1 MKVERRLGTP
11 LHHQIYLILRE
22 AILSGRHPAGEP
34 LPPEEALTRMFDVSR
49 ITVRRAL
56 ESLDRADLIERRQGR
71 GTYVRADALPAPL
84 RMPITSVFKSM
95 EAFGKHTEARVIEFG
110 YETASPQVQEMLGVG
125 AVPVQRA
132 VRVRFRKDR
141 PIAHLT
147 TWVPEEVGRSFTEGD
162 LATLPLYR
170 LMRRAGRFYA
180 RGDQS
185 ISATLAD
192 PIVAKRLDTKVGSPL
207 IELRRQVFDQED
219 RAVEYLEFLAS
230 PENFQFRMSLDGP
243 DLSPAEVQPE

>member
-1 MKVERRLGTP
+1 MKVQKALGTP

-56 ESLDRADLIERRQGR
+56 DSLDRADLIERRQGR
-71 GTYVRADALPAPL
+71 GTFVRADVLPTPL

-95 EAFGKHTEARVIEFG
+95 EAFGKRTEARVLEFG
-110 YETASPQVQEMLGVG
+110 YETASPQVQAMLRVG

-132 VRVRFRKDR
+132 VRVRLRKER
-141 PIAHLT
+141 PVAHLT
-147 TWVPEEVGRSFTEGD
+147 TWVPEAIGGTYTEAD
-162 LATLPLYR
+162 MAVTPLYR
-170 LMRRAGRFYA
+170 LMRRAGAFYA
-180 RGDQS
+180 RGEQT

-192 PIVAKRLDTKVGSPL
+192 PIVAARLETKVGAPL
-207 IELRRQVFDQED
+207 LELRRQVFDQSD
-219 RAVEYLEFLAS
+219 RAVEYLELVAS
-230 PENFQFRMSLDGP
+230 PETFQVRMSLDGP
-243 DLSPAEVQPE
+243 DLSPAEVQPD